1 MGLRIYI
8 IDTRDSIAQSLAIF
22 FEDLGHEVST
32 ADELDG
38 CPHFCSEGP
47 CCHRHLLCA
56 DVFIVGQHLRRIRG
70 IDFLERL
77 ARSECK
83 SLVTTSAL
91 LCLPW
96 SDTDRRRAEALGS
109 RYFET
114 PLRLDDLRNWLKSL
128 E

>member
-8 IDTRDSIAQSLAIF
+8 LDTRDSIAQSLAIF
-22 FEDLGHEVST
+22 FEDLGHDVRV
-32 ADELDG
+32 ADELEG
-38 CPHFCSEGP
+38 CPYFCSGRSY
-47 CCHRHLLCA
+47 CHRRPLCT
-56 DVFIVGQHLRRIRG
+56 DVFIVGQHLRRFRG

-83 SLVTTSAL
+83 NLVTTSAL

-96 SDTDRRRAEALGS
+96 SDTDRHRAEALGS

-114 PLRLDDLRNWLKSL
+114 PLRLDELRNWLKSL